1 MDPIVSKLKVRSY
14 ECDSYGHVNNATY
27 VNYLEFGR
35 MEMLHKHGIT
45 LKKLRALG
53 VMVLIREISIVYH
66 YSAEPGE
73 ELQIHTSVKSGRKVG
88 GVFQQVIRRISDDR
102 LVVEADVTWV
112 CVNDKGRPC
121 RIPPVVIEAL
131 GLENV

>member
-1 MDPIVSKLKVRSY
+1 MDPVVSKLKVRSY

-27 VNYLEFGR
+27 VNYLEYGR

-45 LKKLRALG
+45 LKELRKLG
-53 VMVLIREISIVYH
+53 VMVLIRQIDIVYH

-73 ELQIHTSVKSGRKVG
+73 ELQIQTSVKSGRKVG
-88 GVFQQVIRRISDDR
+88 GVFSQVIRRLSDDK

-121 RIPPVVIEAL
+121 RIPELVIEAL
-131 GLENV
+131 GLEDV